1 MASTQ
6 QSTATPGATRRL
18 TKLEPI
24 ALRVISLAALF
35 LVWEALSRWLGADIL
50 PGLLTIG
57 QSLVEVVQDDEF
69 ATHMIATTLRV
80 LIGLA
85 CALTIATFLGIVM
98 GLSRNAERFFDGLI
112 LVGRVMPGIA
122 WALLALMVIGVSGRA
137 PIFTVILAVTP
148 MLTVQ
153 VWETTKALDADLFR
167 MGRVFGA
174 GKGLMFRQVVVPA
187 VLPSMVGGAKLGLAL
202 SWKVV
207 VLAELFGVNTG
218 VGAQINRNFQVFA
231 LEGVL
236 AWALAFGLV
245 MASVEYL
252 VIGPVYSWLTRWR
265 SPNGRPPIFDRILR
279 QATWSRRVNDSRVE
293 GAVA

>member
-1 MASTQ
+1 MAANQ
-6 QSTATPGATRRL
+6 QSEARRSRAQKW
-18 TKLEPI
+18 TKIEPV
-24 ALRVISLAALF
+24 ALRLISLGVLF
-35 LVWEALSRWLGADIL
+35 LGWEALSRWLGGGIL
-50 PGLLTIG
+50 PGPLAVG
-57 QSLVEVVQDDEF
+57 QRMLEVVQDEEF
-69 ATHMIATTLRV
+69 STHLVATTLRV

-85 CALTIATFLGIVM
+85 CALTIATLLGILM
-98 GLSRNAERFFDGLI
+98 GLNRNAERFFDGII

-148 MLTVQ
+148 LLTIQ

-218 VGAQINRNFQVFA
+218 VGAQINRNFQIFS
-231 LEGVL
+231 LDGVL

-245 MASVEYL
+245 MACVEYL
-252 VIGPVYSWLTRWR
+252 VIGPIYSWLTRWR
-265 SPNGRPPIFDRILR
+265 SPNGRPPMFERILR